1 MTPLIIA
8 HRGDSAHRPENTLAA
23 FKSALDL
30 GADLLELD
38 VQLTKDG
45 HVVVIHDGSVD
56 RTTDGQG
63 RVADMTLAEIR
74 KLSAGYPERFGD
86 RYAAEKVPTL
96 AEALTLARGRAKVMI
111 EIKKESISDA
121 EDDEAGIE
129 VKVVAAVRQAGMD
142 ANVLF
147 LSFDRRALRRLQKLA
162 PELRRGHL
170 FYRATPEEVIEGAR
184 AVDTD
189 LVMPEKSMLSDEL
202 TQAARAAGLKVATW
216 VVDDVE
222 ELKDL
227 ARFDLFGVGSNRP
240 GALLDAIWA
249 SD

>member
-1 MTPLIIA
+1 LTPLIIA
-8 HRGDSAHRPENTLAA
+8 HRGDSAHCPENTLAS

-38 VQLTKDG
+38 VQLTKDR

-56 RTTDGQG
+56 RTTDGTG
-63 RVADMTLAEIR
+63 RVGELSFAELR

-86 RYAAEKVPTL
+86 KFASERVPTL
-96 AEALTLARGRAKVMI
+96 AEVLNVARGRAKVMI
-111 EIKKESISDA
+111 EIKKESVTDE
-121 EDDEAGIE
+121 EDDGIE
-129 VKVVAAVRQAGMD
+129 ARTVNGVREARMD
-142 ANVLF
+142 KEVL
-147 LSFDRRALRRLQKLA
+147 LISFERRALRRCLKLA

-170 FYRATPEEVIEGAR
+170 FHRATPEEVIAGAR
-184 AVDTD
+184 EVDTD
-189 LVMPEKSMLSDEL
+189 LVMPEKGMLSEEL
-202 TQAARAAGLKVATW
+202 TQLARKAGIKVATW
-216 VVDDVE
+216 VVDDIE